1 MAEFN
6 ALLLTLQI
14 AMHLIITLRLATYTP
29 CAGSKYKPGVSF
41 LAAAMAGSSAVCAYQ
56 ALISWPVIIHETAQP
71 FTTIF
76 VAVVLAGIMRSR
88 GNVANLLPR

>member
-14 AMHLIITLRLATYTP
+14 VMHLIITLRLATYRP
-29 CAGSKYKPGVSF
+29 CASATYKPGVSF

-56 ALISWPVIIHETAQP
+56 AMVSWPVIIHETAQP

-88 GNVANLLPR
+88 GNFANLIPR

>member
-14 AMHLIITLRLATYTP
+14 VMHLAITLRLATYRP
-29 CAGSKYKPGVSF
+29 CTGSKYKPGVSF

-56 ALISWPVIIHETAQP
+56 NLVSWPVIIHETAQP

-76 VAVVLAGIMRSR
+76 VAVVLAGILRSR